1 MLFTPEVNEIL
12 SFVVSQSVLDKAQT
26 VGDKGQ

>member
-1 MLFTPEVNEIL
+1 MLFAPEVNEIP
-12 SFVVSQSVLDKAQT
+12 SSVVSQSVLDKAQT